1 MAKVIPWDV
10 IDYSWYP
17 LFDPN
22 RDLIYRILEKMDTYP
37 EGTIYPPT
45 LREVFR
51 VFQMPVSEVRIVIVG
66 QDCYHQKG
74 QANGLCFAVN
84 EDVKIPPSL
93 KNIFKELKSEFPDR
107 EYSFT
112 HGDLTKWFV
121 EEKMFLMN
129 AALTV
134 CDSRAGSFMKDWE
147 PFTNQVIQF
156 LQKENPTCIFL
167 LLGNFAI
174 GKSEFIEDKERIVTG
189 VHPSPLSAH
198 RGFFGSGV
206 FQQVESKLGR
216 EIDWQN

>member
-1 MAKVIPWDV
+1 MAKIIPWDI

-17 LFDPN
+17 LFGPN
-22 RDLIYRILEKMDTYP
+22 RDLIYRILEKMDQFP

-45 LREVFR
+45 LKEIFR
-51 VFQMPVSEVRIVIVG
+51 VFSLPVREVEIVIVG

-93 KNIFKELKSEFPDR
+93 KNIFKELKNEFPDR

-112 HGDLTKWFV
+112 HGDLSRWFV

-129 AALTV
+129 SALTV
-134 CDSRAGSFMKDWE
+134 CDSRPGSFMKDWE
-147 PFTNQVIQF
+147 PFTDRVIQY
-156 LQKENPTCIFL
+156 LQKENSRCIFL
-167 LLGNFAI
+167 LLGNYAI
-174 GKSEFIEDKERIVTG
+174 GKSEFIEDKHRIVTG
-189 VHPSPLSAH
+189 VHPSPLSAN

-206 FQQVESKLGR
+206 FQQVEEKLGR

>member
-1 MAKVIPWDV
+1 MIPWQI

-17 LFDPN
+17 LFDTN
-22 RDLIYRILEKMDTYP
+22 RGVIERILEKMDSFP
-37 EGTIYPPT
+37 EGMIYPP
-45 LREVFR
+45 REQIFR
-51 VFQMPVSEVRIVIVG
+51 VFSMPVSDARIVIVG

-93 KNIFKELKSEFPDR
+93 KNIFKELQSEFPER
-107 EYSFT
+107 NYSFT

-134 CDSRAGSFMKDWE
+134 CDSRAGAFMKDWE
-147 PFTNQVIQF
+147 PFTDQVIQF
-156 LQKENPTCIFL
+156 LQKENPTCVFL

-174 GKSEFIEDKERIVTG
+174 GKSAFIEDKERIVSG
-189 VHPSPLSAH
+189 VHPSPLSAS

-206 FQQVESKLGR
+206 FQQVETKLGR
-216 EIDWQN
+216 EVNWQN